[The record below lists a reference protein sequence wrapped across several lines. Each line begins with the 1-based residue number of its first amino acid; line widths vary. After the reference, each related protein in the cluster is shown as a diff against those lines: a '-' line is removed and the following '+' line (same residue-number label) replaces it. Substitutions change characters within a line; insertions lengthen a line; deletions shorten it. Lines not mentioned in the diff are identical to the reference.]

1 MLQCIN
7 GKMKYK
13 TNINLE
19 TLNLKKKKNKR
30 INNFLIKYFHKM
42 LQCINRKK
50 RIQNT
55 CYFRNT
61 KLIIIII
68 IIIIISNQTYHKI
81 IN

>member
-19 TLNLKKKKNKR
+19 TLNLKKKKKNKR
-30 INNFLIKYFHKM
+30 KNNFLIKYFHKT

-61 KLIIIII
+61 KF

>member
-30 INNFLIKYFHKM
+30 INNFLIKYSHKT
-42 LQCINRKK
+42 LQCINRKREYK
-50 RIQNT
+50 THAILETLN
-55 CYFRNT
+55 
-61 KLIIIII
+61 L
-68 IIIIISNQTYHKI
+68 
-81 IN
+81 

>member
-19 TLNLKKKKNKR
+19 TLNLKKKNKR
-30 INNFLIKYFHKM
+30 INNFLIKYFHKT

-61 KLIIIII
+61 KF
-68 IIIIISNQTYHKI
+68 IIIISNQTYHKI

>member
-19 TLNLKKKKNKR
+19 TLNLKKKKKNKR
-30 INNFLIKYFHKM
+30 INNFLIKYFHKT

-50 RIQNT
+50 KE
-55 CYFRNT
+55 Y
-61 KLIIIII
+61 K
-68 IIIIISNQTYHKI
+68 TYAI
-81 IN
+81 LETLNL